1 MWLDWTYAVM
11 LAAVIGVATAAARD
25 VKQPFLVKARPFGI
39 ETSLIFALYA
49 IWQIAGQASVLKI
62 DHALER
68 GQQIWDLERDL
79 HFLSERTVQQWVL
92 PHRWLVQF
100 CNGYYAI
107 MHVPSLVFFL
117 VWLFVK
123 HRSRYGSI
131 RNTLAMLTGICLAIQ
146 LIPVAPPRLV
156 VGIGVVDTPALYD
169 QSVYGAVGT
178 GVADQLSAMPSVH
191 VGWAVLI
198 ATGTLVVSRGRWRW
212 IAVLHASLTIFA
224 VVATGNHFWLDGVVS
239 VAIMFVIMGMQKV
252 GRLWWKRTRS
262 TGAAGGSSAPSPA
275 PASVNA

>member
-1 MWLDWTYAVM
+1 MWLDWKYAVVI
-11 LAAVIGVATAAARD
+11 AAVIAMLTYVSRKTTR
-25 VKQPFLVKARPFGI
+25 PFLMKARPFGI
-39 ETSLIFALYA
+39 EASLIFGLYS
-49 IWQIAGQASVLKI
+49 IWQIAGQASVMKI
-62 DHALER
+62 DNATKR
-68 GQQIWDLERDL
+68 GQQIWDLERDW

-92 PHRWLVQF
+92 PHGWLVQF

-107 MHVPSLVFFL
+107 MHVPSLVMFL

-123 HRSRYGSI
+123 HRDRYGSI

-146 LIPVAPPRLV
+146 LIPVAPPRFVSGL
-156 VGIGVVDTPALYD
+156 GVIDTPALYD

-198 ATGTLVVSRGRWRW
+198 ATGTLLVSKGRWRW
-212 IAVLHASLTIFA
+212 VAVVHALLTIFA

-239 VAIMFVIMGMQKV
+239 VAIMFVIMGVQKV
-252 GRLWWKRTRS
+252 ARLLWARWFAPDAERS
-262 TGAAGGSSAPSPA
+262 AASVTA